1 MSYRDFVM
9 SNADYAALDRLL
21 REKELEEMKLSFSGK
36 KRPPS
41 LKAELKRLRGQKSAL
56 EKSLNKRE
64 ETSSPIFLLQML

>member
-36 KRPPS
+36 SAPP
-41 LKAELKRLRGQKSAL
+41 L
-56 EKSLNKRE
+56 
-64 ETSSPIFLLQML
+64 

>member
-36 KRPPS
+36 SAPPS
-41 LKAELKRLRGQKSAL
+41 LKAELKRLRGQKARL
-56 EKSLNKRE
+56 KKAWNKRE

>member
-36 KRPPS
+36 SAPTS

-56 EKSLNKRE
+56 LKKSLE
-64 ETSSPIFLLQML
+64 